1 MVWSVLYLT
10 GPFSP
15 RVRARDQVAEA
26 LACGPD
32 VEAHVEAVRPYIDAG
47 FDEIALVQV
56 GAEHQ
61 EPFISWAR
69 DELLPALRSL

>member
-1 MVWSVLYLT
+1 
-10 GPFSP
+10 
-15 RVRARDQVAEA
+15 VAEA

-47 FDEIALVQV
+47 FDEIVLVHI
-56 GAEHQ
+56 GAGHQ
-61 EPFISWAR
+61 ESFIAWAR